1 MSKIAGVNKGGSMK
15 KKLVV
20 QVQLG
25 DLIYQLFEE
34 AKQVSSEPT
43 EQKLLVY
50 AALRDLLRTHRVKQA
65 TQAA

>member
-1 MSKIAGVNKGGSMK
+1 MK

-20 QVQLG
+20 QCQLG
-25 DLIYQLFEE
+25 ELIYQLYEE
-34 AKQVSSEPT
+34 AKQVSSDPT

-50 AALRDLLRTHRVKQA
+50 AALRDLLRTHRVRQD

>member
-1 MSKIAGVNKGGSMK
+1 MK

-20 QVQLG
+20 QCQLG
-25 DLIYQLFEE
+25 ELIYELFEE

>member
-1 MSKIAGVNKGGSMK
+1 MK

-20 QVQLG
+20 TCQLG
-25 DLIYQLFEE
+25 ELIYELYEE
-34 AKQVSSEPT
+34 AKKVSSEPA

-50 AALRDLLRTHRVKQA
+50 AALNDLVGTQRRKHI